1 MAKKY
6 RKITVTNEYILAEGE
21 LPVCLV
27 AHLDTVFTK
36 LPIDIYYDKQQK
48 VMWSPQGLGADDRA
62 GVYAII
68 QIIEDGY
75 RPSVLF
81 TTDEELGA
89 VGAQALVT
97 QKPDCPLENL
107 KAIFQLDRQGM
118 DDMVFY
124 GCNNPDFE
132 NYIEKFGFTFGWGTF
147 SDISVIAPAWK
158 VAAVNLSIG
167 YVGEHMQTE
176 ILHTD
181 WMESTIEKVEQ
192 MLSVSDAMLSY
203 AYIPMMTGFQWGGKN
218 CMYCNKKLTKKHRHI
233 VQGKDQYGNFEYFLC
248 DKCYQDYISV

>member
-1 MAKKY
+1 MPGSSFRYGIHQA
-6 RKITVTNEYILAEGE
+6 
-21 LPVCLV
+21 PV
-27 AHLDTVFTK
+27 
-36 LPIDIYYDKQQK
+36 DIYYDKQQK
-48 VMWSPQGLGADDRA
+48 VRWSPQGLGADDRA

-81 TTDEELGA
+81 TTDEEPGA
-89 VGAQALVT
+89 VGTQALVSR
-97 QKPDCPLENL
+97 KPDCPLENL

-132 NYIEKFGFTFGWGTF
+132 NYIEKFGFTFSWGTF

-192 MLSVSDAMLSY
+192 MLSVSDAMPSY
-203 AYIPMMTGFQWGGKN
+203 AYTPMRTGFQWEDKN
-218 CMYCNKKLTKKHRHI
+218 CMYCNKNSLKSI
-233 VQGKDQYGNFEYFLC
+233 V
-248 DKCYQDYISV
+248 I